1 MAQSL
6 LLLVR
11 CFGLQVDSSVVFP
24 GVGSLGVMSNLFR
37 KAISISTGAD
47 VASKNEKR
55 YIQISKS
62 EGFKPGGR
70 PTNFDYEVIY
80 QSEVIENTIDIF
92 PSLVCTIKYSEALD
106 YNIRV
111 NVYYSSN
118 KTNGKD
124 VVLCGSLFSLK
135 SILQSTSD
143 VITDIMTS
151 EYCYGSHIYIQK
163 RDLLPLVLYSNTS
176 IPFLCGA
183 ESKAYNP
190 LKQSYSFYNPED
202 YTYPIIDVDELTVE
216 PRLFAKISL
225 SLLKNFIPILTKS
238 VHSWRRRRVLERL
251 RQSKFVDTKEA
262 FSYGWKDLK
271 VCVKSVSINDK
282 VENERMSMGQLY
294 GSDNMT
300 VGINPRTRN
309 NSASKNISLTVNNKD
324 ANSKEKEKPPST
336 YVEVVLHEA
345 DKPLDTYVGR
355 TNTEYHSYEPFY
367 GTNKNSILSLKSSS
381 NFSVNPNNNIRLVKL
396 NCTTT
401 ASGIEKN
408 YFCKYIHSIEGTVI
422 KFNLYLEEVTLLGS
436 TSYLKG
442 SCTIPLSDDNGS
454 IILTNINRDIIVP
467 MECIDTG
474 LDSVTGASNLSNDSI
489 VNRHI
494 EIEVC
499 VHIVIEEETMQI
511 IQNDF
516 MQANPLKRSPSS
528 GGSGKIGG
536 STGRAAH
543 TMGRTAVFEHN
554 YDGSYTNSKHG
565 ALTHSMELDQILGS
579 MNHEEVIAKSYEWL
593 WYVGLTGV
601 DPLASFAPIDIHGT
615 NAYNHIL
622 EDNKSGTAVGGDS
635 TNSATRNR
643 GSSRNSNMLDNFT
656 DINSKSLYQEGEA
669 IVSRLDFPY
678 PLDWI
683 DYHISALENLISD
696 VNICINE
703 LENKFI
709 AQNITIRESA
719 LKKQKPVQPLP
730 VNLQYQLAVV
740 RSYDQDNP
748 SKPIVVL
755 DSVTSGCYAPH
766 GLGFKKGGLYQMEN
780 DLLIMKLSLHKLIDD
795 FNKLVRDHESKKSA
809 IGMVPNSNAHRIL
822 EDIGS
827 KVLQY
832 ETLMLN
838 IGHRRLYSVSQVV
851 NTTINSFLMKLSLVV
866 EGYISPGIAER
877 WLQYGF
883 LIVFEGLLS
892 VIGNERAMLEDTI
905 SAVET
910 LRLYR
915 IVITE
920 LKQESNDTN
929 VTRLSNVE
937 ISGREINLQLSK
949 AAFTL
954 LPQSY
959 TPDNTKK
966 VVIKIKPILFTQG
979 IDLVQS
985 TASTFSAD
993 AIYIQHTTNIR
1004 GLKYLNNY
1012 CHKSQPIN
1020 QLSND
1025 SHDASVKSTQ
1035 SVSHHVHTHPLI
1047 QDLSELI
1054 RNANF
1059 GTKNVEM
1066 LMEIERICLM
1076 LNGCRVTFCKSGKD
1090 RTGMAVTLEQSRQLG
1105 ERFGI
1110 GIGFDRVLKD
1120 ANIMRQY
1127 GTRIKVCEK
1136 NIGKPV
1142 YSFNKFQS
1150 SFLPHLYRP
1159 PEAVLEDM
1167 IKTGKDNS

>member
-1 MAQSL
+1 MAQSV

-24 GVGSLGVMSNLFR
+24 GMGSIGVMSNLFR

-47 VASKNEKR
+47 VASKHEKR

-70 PTNFDYEVIY
+70 PTTFEYEIIY
-80 QSEVIENTIDIF
+80 QSEVMENNIDIF
-92 PSLVCTIKYSEALD
+92 PSLVCTIKYSEELD

-124 VVLCGSLFSLK
+124 VVLCGSLFNLK
-135 SILQSTSD
+135 SILQSSSD

-163 RDLLPLVLYSNTS
+163 RYLLPLVLYSNAS
-176 IPFLCGA
+176 SPFLCGA
-183 ESKAYNP
+183 ESKAHNP
-190 LKQSYSFYNPED
+190 LQQSYSFYNPED
-202 YTYPIIDVDELTVE
+202 YTYPMIDVDELTIE
-216 PRLFAKISL
+216 PRLFAKISM
-225 SLLKNFIPILTKS
+225 SLLKNFIPILSKS
-238 VHSWRRRRVLERL
+238 VHAWRRRRVLERL
-251 RQSKFVDTKEA
+251 RQSKFLDNKEA
-262 FSYGWKDLK
+262 FSYGWKELK
-271 VCVKSVSINDK
+271 ICIKSVSIDDK
-282 VENERMSMGQLY
+282 VENERMSIGQLY
-294 GSDNMT
+294 GSDNVT
-300 VGINPRTRN
+300 VGINPRTQN
-309 NSASKNISLTVNNKD
+309 NPTNKNISLAAANKD
-324 ANSKEKEKPPST
+324 SNSKEKEKAPST

-345 DKPLDTYVGR
+345 DKSLDTFIGR
-355 TNTEYHSYEPFY
+355 TNTEYHTYEPSY
-367 GTNKNSILSLKSSS
+367 GSNKNSILSLKSST
-381 NFSVNPNNNIRLVKL
+381 NYSVNPTNNIRLVKL
-396 NCTTT
+396 NCSTTV
-401 ASGIEKN
+401 SGIEKN
-408 YFCKYIHSIEGTVI
+408 YFCKYIPSIEGTVI
-422 KFNLYLEEVTLLGS
+422 RLNLYLEEVALLGS

-442 SCTIPLSDDNGS
+442 TCTIPLSDANGS
-454 IILTNINRDIIVP
+454 IILTNINRDVVVP

-474 LDSVTGASNLSNDSI
+474 VDSVTGVGNVANDSI

-494 EIEVC
+494 DIQVC

-516 MQANPLKRSPSS
+516 MQSNPLKKSS
-528 GGSGKIGG
+528 GSAKVV
-536 STGRAAH
+536 SNTGHAAH

-554 YDGSYTNSKHG
+554 DDGSYTNPKRCSVTNS
-565 ALTHSMELDQILGS
+565 AELDQLLGTLS
-579 MNHEEVIAKSYEWL
+579 YEEVIAKSYEWL
-593 WYVGLTGV
+593 WHVGLTGV
-601 DPLASFAPIDIHGT
+601 DPLASFAPIDVHGT

-622 EDNKSGTAVGGDS
+622 VDNASAASGGGDS
-635 TNSATRNR
+635 SNSATRSHR
-643 GSSRNSNMLDNFT
+643 AGTAGTTIFDNFT

-669 IVSRLDFPY
+669 IVPRLDYPY

-683 DYHISALENLISD
+683 DYHISALDNLISD
-696 VNICINE
+696 VNTCISE

-709 AQNITIRESA
+709 AQSITIRQSA
-719 LKKQKPVQPLP
+719 LKKQKPVQALP
-730 VNLQYQLAVV
+730 VNLQYQISVV
-740 RSYDQDNP
+740 RSYDQDNHN
-748 SKPIVVL
+748 KPIVVL
-755 DSVTSGCYAPH
+755 DSVTSGCYASH
-766 GLGFKKGGLYQMEN
+766 GLGYKKGGLYQMEN
-780 DLLIMKLSLHKLIDD
+780 DLLNMKLLLHKQIDD
-795 FNKLVRDHESKKSA
+795 FNKVVRDNEARKEE
-809 IGMVPNSNAHRIL
+809 IGLQPNSNAHKLL

-832 ETLMLN
+832 ETLLLN
-838 IGHRRLYSVSQVV
+838 IGHRRLFSVAQVV
-851 NTTINSFLMKLSLVV
+851 NTAINCFLMKLSLVA
-866 EGYISPGIAER
+866 EGYILPGIAQR
-877 WLQYGF
+877 WLEYGF

-905 SAVET
+905 SAIET

-920 LKQESNDTN
+920 VKQESHETS
-929 VTRLSNVE
+929 VIRLSNVE
-937 ISGREINLQLSK
+937 INGREINLQLSK
-949 AAFTL
+949 AAL
-954 LPQSY
+954 AALPPCY
-959 TPDNTKK
+959 TPSGESNK

-1020 QLSND
+1020 CVSGD
-1025 SHDASVKSTQ
+1025 SGDNGKSAQGGSRQ
-1035 SVSHHVHTHPLI
+1035 SHTHPLI

-1054 RNANF
+1054 RNSNF

-1142 YSFNKFQS
+1142 YSINKFQA

-1167 IKTGKDNS
+1167 IKTGKDTS